1 MSTPFHELVSYNIG
15 GGWGTDVVKPDSSS
29 IGYVIRGTD
38 IPRVAVGD
46 VSTVPRRFHKASNLA
61 SRVLRPGD
69 IVFEVS
75 GGSKGQPVGRALQ
88 ITERLLSSF
97 DNDVM
102 CASFCK
108 LIRVDPAIADPG
120 FVFRVLQ
127 AAYADGKLDAYQVQ
141 STGITNFKWK
151 PFLKHFDVDLP
162 DRDVQERV
170 AAALDVFDD
179 LIENNRRRVEIL
191 EEMARSIYREWF
203 VKFRYPGHEDV
214 PLVDS
219 ALGPIPEGWQVGR
232 VDSLILLQRG
242 FDLPLKVRES
252 GPIPVVGASGVQG
265 SHLAAKATGPGV
277 VTGRSGTIGVVNY
290 VPGDFWPLNTSL
302 WVREFR
308 LATPRYAYFLLEGL
322 DLKRAASGS
331 AVPSLDRKVV
341 HGLPV
346 VCPPPNLIEGW
357 DTRVAGM
364 FEAVEALRSQSTR
377 LSAIRDL
384 LLPKLVT
391 GQIDVS
397 TLDLDALVST
407 GSTEESAVA
416 Q

>member
-15 GGWGTDVVKPDSSS
+15 GGWGTDVVKPGSSS

-88 ITERLLSSF
+88 ITEQLLSSF

-127 AAYADGKLDAYQVQ
+127 AAYADGELDAYQVQ

-179 LIENNRRRVEIL
+179 LIENNRRRVGVL
-191 EEMARSIYREWF
+191 EEMARAIYREWF
-203 VKFRYPGHEDV
+203 VKFRYPGYEDV
-214 PLVDS
+214 PLVGS
-219 ALGPIPEGWQVGR
+219 ALGPIPEEWTVRRLDELATFVGGSTR
-232 VDSLILLQRG
+232 TKAAYVDAGYVAFSAAGPDG
-242 FDLPLKVRES
+242 FVPDYEVD
-252 GPIPVVGASGVQG
+252 
-265 SHLAAKATGPGV
+265 GPGV
-277 VTGRSGTIGVVNY
+277 VLSAVGAKCGRT
-290 VPGDFWPLNTSL
+290 FW
-302 WVREFR
+302 
-308 LATPRYAYFLLEGL
+308 
-322 DLKRAASGS
+322 ASGKWSSIANTIKILPKEPELFANWLRFATDDSSVWPKRGS
-331 AVPSLDRKVV
+331 AQPFVSINDARGVLS
-341 HGLPV
+341 
-346 VCPPPNLIEGW
+346 
-357 DTRVAGM
+357 RVATRETHLR
-364 FEAVEALRSQSTR
+364 FEDAVKPMVDQAVVLEAGSRGLAA
-377 LSAIRDL
+377 LRDL

-391 GQIDVS
+391 GQIDVTS
-397 TLDLDALVST
+397 LDLDAAIA
-407 GSTEESAVA
+407 EQVA
-416 Q
+416 